1 MDHYEYE
8 EECSLRE
15 DFWYEMHMTP
25 EEWDVYNDYRE
36 EELKEFDNHFRDFDF
51 SEHYANIAERI
62 ENRKRLRKWQ
72 RH

>member
-1 MDHYEYE
+1 
-8 EECSLRE
+8 
-15 DFWYEMHMTP
+15 MTP